1 MAEKH
6 DFSKMFLNAEIK
18 PIPNLQAELKSCPF
32 CDGEANFISFVD
44 ITSLKP
50 ACVVKCVK
58 CGTQTR
64 DFVAEDNTF
73 SYREQ
78 AKAQWNTRTPQ
89 KEVENNVE
97 N

>member
-1 MAEKH
+1 MAEKY
-6 DFSKMFLNAEIK
+6 DFSNMFLNAEIK

-32 CDGEANFISFVD
+32 CGCEADFISFVD
-44 ITSLKP
+44 VASYRP

-78 AKAQWNTRTPQ
+78 AKEQWNTRTP
-89 KEVENNVE
+89 KERGGEK
-97 N
+97 